1 MKFGSDQAQPTKWQ
15 FFSAA
20 SCKKGLPFLV
30 HPKQI
35 FDPFYFS
42 RHQKSIQF
50 FITDQSE
57 SRLATKIISSNGP
70 VCTISSQHHV
80 NTWNLKKFPGFVTT
94 KVILYMSPSDE
105 LTLLVQYT
113 TVTFWQPYS
122 CNFQK
127 LKFHETKLYPYKI
140 MLVCFTNVN

>member
-94 KVILYMSPSDE
+94 KVILYKSCDE
-105 LTLLVQYT
+105 LKFIYSEKATKFCEVFILLLSCVVPHT
-113 TVTFWQPYS
+113 PYS
-122 CNFQK
+122 
-127 LKFHETKLYPYKI
+127 
-140 MLVCFTNVN
+140 